1 MIKGSFVEVKKEW
14 LEDACDLAIASEE
27 DLRLRRRAA
36 AVRDYIHRYNMR
48 IRGSWWNSLMRALG
62 FQYFQE
68 RGLNSEGNDLEFVR
82 QEVCDLREYNRK
94 SELPDFRWY
103 DELEAFID
111 ADEHES
117 ERTTLAKNLK
127 KTIQSGTLT
136 YYLSV
141 EDYNLLKL
149 SVEDYNLLKFY

>member
-27 DLRLRRRAA
+27 DFRLRRRAA

-48 IRGSWWNSLMRALG
+48 IHGSWWNSLMRALG
-62 FQYFQE
+62 FQYLQE
-68 RGLNSEGNDLEFVR
+68 RGLNSEENDLEFVR
-82 QEVCDLREYNRK
+82 QEVCDLREYNRR

-111 ADEHES
+111 ADEHRS
-117 ERTTLAKNLK
+117 ERTMLAENLK
-127 KTIQSGTLT
+127 KTIRDGTLT

-141 EDYNLLKL
+141 DDYNLLKP
-149 SVEDYNLLKFY
+149 Y